1 MMTRITR
8 TLLAAGASV
17 LAAMGATSDA
27 TAGGGVAGLPYAE
40 GQTFRTL
47 DDYLAHL
54 KERSTIG
61 VPHYVEVAPGVF
73 VRQGQVAPRG
83 EKPARMT
90 REELRRQFGFDR

>member
-1 MMTRITR
+1 MKKLTRAI
-8 TLLAAGASV
+8 LVAGTGII
-17 LAAMGATSDA
+17 AAMGGTDDA
-27 TAGGGVAGLPYAE
+27 EAGKSISGLPYAE
-40 GQTFRTL
+40 GRTFATL